1 MSALKSSPKAAPEPP
16 GTLHCCLCCGRDTR
30 SKYQICAGCLN
41 GRRSSRVRNPED
53 GWAPA
58 EDDYSEE
65 SDPNSVYRESELD
78 LDREVRR

>member
-1 MSALKSSPKAAPEPP
+1 LSALKSSPKPDAPPSDE
-16 GTLHCCLCCGRDTR
+16 LHCCLCCGRDTR
-30 SKYQICAGCLN
+30 SKFQICARCLN
-41 GRRSSRVRNPED
+41 GPRSGRERSNEE

-65 SDPNSVYRESELD
+65 SNPNSVYRESEHD